1 MTDVDERLR
10 RWWDEDARTYDESPS
25 HALGDPMEA
34 ACWRA
39 ALVRHLPAPP
49 ASVLDVGAGTG
60 AISLLL
66 ADLGY
71 EVTALDLSP
80 EMLSRATRKAEA
92 RRLRLRTII
101 GPATGPPDGPFDA
114 VVERHLLWTTPDPV
128 DALAAW
134 RAAAPRDRLV
144 LFEGI
149 FARTRPLDRA
159 RDRLTYA
166 TRRVQRTGHEHHAP
180 YDPVVLDSLPL
191 ANATTLEPLMNAVD
205 AAGWSNVRVERLR
218 DVEWARRQAAGAV
231 LGWLEH
237 VPRFAVIAEA

>member
-1 MTDVDERLR
+1 MTDLHDRLR
-10 RWWDEDARTYDESPS
+10 QWWDLDAATYDDSLS
-25 HALGDPMEA
+25 HALGDPVEA

-39 ALVRHLPAPP
+39 ALARHLPAPP

-60 AISLLL
+60 AISLL
-66 ADLGY
+66 AAKLGY

-80 EMLSRATRKAEA
+80 EMLTRATRKAEA
-92 RRLRLRTII
+92 KRVRLRTVI
-101 GPATGPPDGPFDA
+101 GSATEPPEGPFDA

-128 DALAAW
+128 AALAAW
-134 RAAAPRDRLV
+134 RTAAPRGRLV

-159 RDRLTYA
+159 RDRLTHA
-166 TRRVQRTGHEHHAP
+166 IRSFEGTGHDHHAP
-180 YDPVVLDSLPL
+180 YDPVVLGSLPL
-191 ANATTLEPLMNAVD
+191 ANARTLEPLLNAVG

-218 DVEWARRQAAGAV
+218 DVEWARRRSAGSV

-237 VPRFAVIAEA
+237 VPRFAILAEA